1 MEIMECEITADGK
14 RKFNPLYRYEITENR
29 MEGDRFIINGTHKKV
44 CGISRSLK
52 KRFLENGMPK
62 DVLERI
68 EKRRGESM
76 LTLQVIACIGII
88 TGAFLLFHIRL
99 NDFTGNIFHRLLDAP
114 KGIREEILEETK
126 RRKNPISEGKS
137 RKYRQF

>member
-1 MEIMECEITADGK
+1 
-14 RKFNPLYRYEITENR
+14 
-29 MEGDRFIINGTHKKV
+29 
-44 CGISRSLK
+44 
-52 KRFLENGMPK
+52 
-62 DVLERI
+62 
-68 EKRRGESM
+68 M

-88 TGAFLLFHIRL
+88 KGAFLLFQIRL

-126 RRKNPISEGKS
+126 RRKNPISAGKS